1 MILFRVKGSQ
11 HICEMQIALHMLLT
25 ARKEMEAHAAYGRA
39 RHFIEVYELAT
50 GESFTGESAA
60 LLNLT
65 KDIDV
70 EMLPKETQKIV
81 KKIVKRSQG
90 ALTKTIAEKNKVIA
104 QKDKALAQKDKTIA
118 QKDKTIAQLQDPSQ
132 TQGCCMIS

>member
-70 EMLPKETQKIV
+70 EMLPKETQKII

-90 ALTKTIAEKNKVIA
+90 ALAKTIAEKNKVIA
-104 QKDKALAQKDKTIA
+104 QHEKTIAQHEKALAQNEKA
-118 QKDKTIAQLQDPSQ
+118 LAQLQDPSK
-132 TQGCCMIS
+132 GCCVVS